1 MLLLSWLV
9 SFCFAVLLCLS
20 SVGYLTAARWARGM
34 DGKEVSSFVAVA
46 YSIFSDDV
54 DSISSFI
61 SGCWMDASV
70 PILTKAVVTVVGK
83 RWICPS

>member
-20 SVGYLTAARWARGM
+20 SVTAARWARGM

-46 YSIFSDDV
+46 YSIFSAT
-54 DSISSFI
+54 SARFHLSSPVA
-61 SGCWMDASV
+61 G
-70 PILTKAVVTVVGK
+70 
-83 RWICPS
+83 